1 MMMMMIF
8 HNAYL
13 PSRASLRPRWHRRS
27 WSVRDSP
34 TRSARSPRSP
44 HDAQTRAARRLA
56 RLAAA
61 VSVVA
66 TWAEHDE
73 MGDPSTARGLR
84 PARHLLEHHPD
95 RDARVGRRRRPQRD
109 VRRQMRHHHQLEF
122 IIDTHDGRVR
132 APASALR
139 DGGGAG
145 RPGLTASPCRASST
159 PAASPR
165 PRAPPAPTPSHFTHP
180 PSHTLDTRTP
190 DNARHTHD
198 ARALARAPPRSC

>member
-1 MMMMMIF
+1 MVDPGLAHELGPLAPF
-8 HNAYL
+8 TA
-13 PSRASLRPRWHRRS
+13 RRTS
-27 WSVRDSP
+27 
-34 TRSARSPRSP
+34 
-44 HDAQTRAARRLA
+44 TRAARRRA

-66 TWAEHDE
+66 PCAEHDE

-84 PARHLLEHHPD
+84 PARHLLERQPD

-109 VRRQMRHHHQLEF
+109 VRRQTRHHHQLEF

-145 RPGLTASPCRASST
+145 RSVLTTSPCRASST
-159 PAASPR
+159 PAASR
-165 PRAPPAPTPSHFTHP
+165 PRAPPAPTPSHFTHPPSHTHTHTHAHPPHTHAHHP